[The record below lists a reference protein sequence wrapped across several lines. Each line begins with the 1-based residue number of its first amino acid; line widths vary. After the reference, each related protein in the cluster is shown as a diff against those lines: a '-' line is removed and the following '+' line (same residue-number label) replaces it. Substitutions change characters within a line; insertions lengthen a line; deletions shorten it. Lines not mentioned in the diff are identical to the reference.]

1 MAEFI
6 HLDAAAKLA
15 GKSEVTVRRLVKA
28 GKVTAKKEKTHTGF
42 IYLVD
47 PEEVKAYYGVRGS
60 LKLGSDPEPRAEIEP
75 DPEPAKSERAEE
87 EPPSKHA
94 VATQGRVRVAVSGIE
109 GDPVEYWVKRAETYE
124 DRYHREVQ
132 NTAHLREELGLWKGR
147 AEHAQALLMKLLPG
161 PGTALI
167 SEKRNVPEQTMTV
180 RRLTFAG
187 MMVLIALPTV
197 LIIGAGL
204 VYFLVL
210 KK

>member
-6 HLDAAAKLA
+6 HLDAAAKLV
-15 GKSEVTVRRLVKA
+15 GKSEVTIRRLVKA

-47 PEEVKAYYGVRGS
+47 PEEVRGYYGMRGS
-60 LKLGSDPEPRAEIEP
+60 LKLGSDPAPRAEVEP
-75 DPEPAKSERAEE
+75 DPEPE
-87 EPPSKHA
+87 EPTKHA
-94 VATQGRVRVAVSGIE
+94 VATQGRVRVAISGVQ

-124 DRYHREVQ
+124 ERYHHEVQ
-132 NTAHLREELGLWKGR
+132 NTAHLREELGLWRGR

-161 PGTALI
+161 PGTAQI
-167 SEKRNVPEQTMTV
+167 GERRNAPEQATMTV

-197 LIIGAGL
+197 LIVGAGL
-204 VYFLVL
+204 VYFLVI

>member
-15 GKSEVTVRRLVKA
+15 GKSEVTIRRLVKA
-28 GKVTAKKEKTHTGF
+28 GKVNFEKQKTHTGF

-47 PEEVKAYYGVRGS
+47 PEEIKAYYGVRGS

-75 DPEPAKSERAEE
+75 DPEPEE
-87 EPPSKHA
+87 FETPSKHA
-94 VATQGRVRVAVSGIE
+94 VATQGRVRVAVSGVE
-109 GDPVEYWVKRAETYE
+109 GDPVAYWVKRAETYE
-124 DRYHREVQ
+124 DRYHNEVQ
-132 NTAHLREELGLWKGR
+132 RTAHLREELGLWKGR
-147 AEHAQALLMKLLPG
+147 AEHAQGLLMKLLPG
-161 PGTALI
+161 PETALI

-187 MMVLIALPTV
+187 MMILIALPTV
-197 LIIGAGL
+197 LIIGGGL
-204 VYFLVL
+204 VYFLVI